1 MFNLIVLFLGLLVGP
16 AVAQFTP
23 VQAQNTTCAT
33 RPNGDNSNAC
43 ANTAWVNQNA
53 ASISVP
59 HTWTAPQTFAGG
71 VIFPTTSYAQVV
83 TTSTGASI
91 FSPIL
96 DATAFGAVG
105 DATTNNNAALAAIS
119 TQVSALH
126 TAGYPGVEVRFPCG
140 RFKATAQFSLSPTNG
155 KNVTIKG
162 GGNNCSELFFSGSNG
177 IVVNLAN
184 QYASATVED
193 IGIVT
198 DDTTGAYTAVRYS
211 LPAGIVNPF
220 NATNA
225 LNRVSLH
232 GYDGYGTSTYWGIGF
247 FQDKSSFVNLNDF
260 NYAGATGNKGIGV
273 KLQGDT
279 GTSHFNVV
287 TNIVSSNF
295 AYYDKAIWYG
305 TYYQGMQITTSNFTG
320 GNYGIYVPSGATLID
335 QLSVTNSQF
344 GQNAVAD
351 IKILSKISALNITN
365 NLFIPIGGGIDT
377 VGLVNSVISSNS
389 FQAFTANVG
398 TAMTIGSSG
407 DNAENVSILGNSI
420 LSLASGINLVSGAVA
435 NVAGNTIW
443 NTTSPYSNGS
453 SKSFQYGN
461 IVNAAPLASQFGQIS
476 STVTTGT
483 APLVILSTTRVANLN
498 VDRAALAD
506 TVTTNANLT
515 GDVSSV
521 GNATT
526 LATVNSNVGSF
537 GSATQAPQVT
547 VNGKGLVTAASNVTI
562 TPAISSVTGLG
573 TGVATALGNA
583 TGAAGG
589 LPVLATGGY
598 LAAAQEPAHTG
609 DVTNTAG
616 SLALT
621 IANNAVT
628 NAKAAQMA
636 ANTIKGNNT
645 GSTANAAD
653 LTVAQTQA
661 MLAPA
666 WSSYT
671 PTLTCDTGTLTSAT
685 AAGKYYVLGK
695 TTHLTVKITITTAG
709 TCGTHYVSFTLPNT
723 SQNDTSIAGSELVT
737 GVAAKSFV
745 GAAAT
750 TGVVS
755 NYAGAS
761 LVVSGNV
768 IVINGTYE
776 NQ

>member
-83 TTSTGASI
+83 TTNTGASV

-96 DATAFGAVG
+96 DATAAGAVG
-105 DATTNNNAALAAIS
+105 DAVMSNNAAFATIA
-119 TQVSALH
+119 TQVSALL
-126 TAGYPGVEVRFPCG
+126 AVGYPGVEVRFPCG
-140 RFKATAQFSLSPTNG
+140 RFKATTALTLSPTNG

-162 GGNNCSELFFSGSNG
+162 GGNNCTELFFSGSDG

-193 IGIVT
+193 MGIVT
-198 DDTTGAYTAVRYS
+198 DDTTGAYTGVRFS

-225 LNRVSLH
+225 INRVSLH
-232 GYDGYGTSTYWGIGF
+232 GYDGYGTATYWGVGF
-247 FQDKSSFVNLNDF
+247 FQDKSSFVNLADF

-273 KLQGDT
+273 KLQGDA
-279 GTSHFNVV
+279 GNSHFNVV
-287 TNIVSSNF
+287 TNVTHSNF

-305 TYYQGMQITTSNFTG
+305 TYYQGLAVTTSNFTG
-320 GNYGIYVPSGATLID
+320 GAYGIYVPPGAAMVD

-344 GQNAVAD
+344 GQNATAD
-351 IKILSKISALNITN
+351 IYLGSKMYALNLTG
-365 NLFIPIGGGIDT
+365 NLFIPHGTGVST
-377 VGLVNSVISSNS
+377 AGLVNSVVSVNS
-389 FQAFTANVG
+389 FQAYTAGVG
-398 TAMTIGSSG
+398 TAISIGSSA
-407 DNAENVSILGNSI
+407 DTAESVDISGNNI
-420 LSLASGINLVSGAVA
+420 LSLASGINVASGAGALTSA
-435 NVAGNTIW
+435 NIIT
-443 NTTSPYSNGS
+443 NTTSPYTNS
-453 SKSFQYGN
+453 SSTSFQFGN
-461 IVNAAPLASQFGQIS
+461 TVNGAQLSSQFGAIYS
-476 STVTTGT
+476 SGTVT
-483 APLVILSTTRVANLN
+483 
-498 VDRAALAD
+498 
-506 TVTTNANLT
+506 
-515 GDVSSV
+515 
-521 GNATT
+521 AT
-526 LATVNSNVGSF
+526 SFVGSLA
-537 GSATQAPQVT
+537 GATGCP
-547 VNGKGLVTAASNVTI
+547 
-562 TPAISSVTGLG
+562 ISTCVSGLG